1 MFDAAEPAA
10 VHEARRAW
18 PRRALVGLWVV
29 VFVLVGVGLA
39 SRWDSLVRHLSRP
52 PVGASAAEGALR

>member
-1 MFDAAEPAA
+1 MFTAAEPAA
-10 VHEARRAW
+10 LPPVRRAW

-29 VFVLVGVGLA
+29 VFVLAGVGLA

-52 PVGASAAEGALR
+52 PVGASAADGTLR